1 MRLTFCLSFHTP
13 KLILLLAFCVSTHYS
28 YAQEYSYTQYNIKEG
43 LAGSTVYCSVQDKDG
58 FMWFG
63 TETGLSRFDG
73 SKFKN
78 FTTEDG
84 LTDNEILKMFC
95 DSKGRLWLSLFKK
108 DLCYYYKGK
117 IYNRYNDSV
126 LSHLH
131 LTDVAWQVCE
141 DDHGNILIMEQ
152 KKLHKIDRWGRVKE
166 ITTLNSRPFQYCL
179 AISESINGNFW
190 LLDNDTLF
198 ELKPDN
204 TFSYNMKICRPP
216 LLVFFIIPTKTD
228 TTLVDI

>member
-1 MRLTFCLSFHTP
+1 MRLISCLKCYL
-13 KLILLLAFCVSTHYS
+13 KLILLFAALLFVYHIH
-28 YAQEYSYTQYNIKEG
+28 AQEYSYTQYNIKEG
-43 LAGSTVYCSVQDKDG
+43 LAGSTVYCSLQDKDG

-73 SKFKN
+73 SNFTN
-78 FTTEDG
+78 FTTADG

-117 IYNRYNDSV
+117 IYNRNNDSI

-141 DDHGNILIMEQ
+141 DAHENILIME
-152 KKLHKIDRWGRVKE
+152 
-166 ITTLNSRPFQYCL
+166 
-179 AISESINGNFW
+179 
-190 LLDNDTLF
+190 
-198 ELKPDN
+198 
-204 TFSYNMKICRPP
+204 
-216 LLVFFIIPTKTD
+216 
-228 TTLVDI
+228 